1 MAGCTFVSNFNSMIN
16 HRIVLLLCLF
26 FVSKLVQAQ
35 TNLGKTT
42 INGQLVTM
50 MLDENG
56 DTLLI
61 ADDLMTVS
69 LTSPRKFKSRQEYA
83 RYRYYLKCAAIVYP
97 YAKES
102 IGVFQQLKDET
113 GEMRKGKRKR
123 YAKKLQRDLD
133 DKFEDPLKNLTKIQ
147 GKILVKM
154 VEKELDTPLYDLI
167 KTYRGGFTAGYW
179 NTLSKFWGYDLKRG
193 YMEGDDPILDAVLQ
207 DFPLTLPEEE
217 R

>member
-1 MAGCTFVSNFNSMIN
+1 MNQPRFLWLFIF
-16 HRIVLLLCLF
+16 F
-26 FVSKLVQAQ
+26 FVAMAMQAQ

-69 LTSPRKFKSRQEYA
+69 LTSPRKFKSRKDYA

-97 YAKES
+97 YAKEA
-102 IGVFQQLKDET
+102 IAVFRQLKVET
-113 GEMRKGKRKR
+113 EEMRRGKRKR
-123 YAKKLQRDLD
+123 YAKKLQKQLD
-133 DKFEDPLKNLTKIQ
+133 DKFEEPLKNLTKIQ

-154 VEKELDTPLYDLI
+154 VEKELDTPLYTLI
-167 KTYRGGFTAGYW
+167 KTYRGGLTAGYW

-217 R
+217 RY

>member
-1 MAGCTFVSNFNSMIN
+1 MTKRS
-16 HRIVLLLCLF
+16 IVLFLGLF
-26 FVSKLVQAQ
+26 FVATAVQAQ
-35 TNLGKTT
+35 KTLGKTT
-42 INGQLVTM
+42 INGQLFTM

-56 DTLLI
+56 DTLLV

-69 LTSPRKFKSRQEYA
+69 LTSPRKFKSPQDYA

-102 IGVFQQLKDET
+102 IKVFQQLQEET
-113 GEMRKGKRKR
+113 SDLRKGKRKR
-123 YAKKLQRDLD
+123 YAKKLQRQLD
-133 DKFEDPLKNLTKIQ
+133 DQFEEPLKNLTKIQ

-154 VEKELDTPLYDLI
+154 VEKELETPLYTLI
-167 KTYRGGFTAGYW
+167 KNYRGSITASYW

>member
-1 MAGCTFVSNFNSMIN
+1 MNYHRFLWLVSF
-16 HRIVLLLCLF
+16 F
-26 FVSKLVQAQ
+26 FVAMSAHAQ

-69 LTSPRKFKSRQEYA
+69 LTSPRTFKSRKDYA

-102 IGVFQQLKDET
+102 IEVFRQLQEET
-113 GEMRKGKRKR
+113 AEMRKGKRKR
-123 YAKKLQRDLD
+123 YAKKLQKKLD
-133 DKFEDPLKNLTKIQ
+133 DKFEEPLKNLTKIQ

-154 VEKELDTPLYDLI
+154 IEKELDTPLYTLI

-217 R
+217 RY